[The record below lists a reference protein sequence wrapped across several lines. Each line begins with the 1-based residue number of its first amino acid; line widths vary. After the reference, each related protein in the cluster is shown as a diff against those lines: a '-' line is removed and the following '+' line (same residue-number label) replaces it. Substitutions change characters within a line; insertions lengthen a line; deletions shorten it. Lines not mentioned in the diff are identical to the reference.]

1 MSTLSKMEER
11 ALTMVRPDPRRSFQP
26 LEVRVTDH
34 KTGDEKP
41 MGFATQ
47 RAYALRIEVVSM
59 YWANDAQR
67 GDARRHAEAIITRL
81 LYADV
86 MPHLAM
92 LRQAALQGDSEEA
105 YRLACEI
112 ETTLRDKP

>member
-1 MSTLSKMEER
+1 MSVLSKLREC
-11 ALTMVRPDPRRSFQP
+11 ALTMVRPDPRLSFQS
-26 LEVRVTDH
+26 LDVRVTDH

-41 MGFATQ
+41 MGLATQ
-47 RAYALRIEVVSM
+47 RAYELRLEVVSM

-67 GDARRHAEAIITRL
+67 GDARRHAEEIITRL

-86 MPHLAM
+86 MPQLAM
-92 LRQAALQGDSEEA
+92 LRQAAFQGDSEEA

-112 ETTLRDKP
+112 ENTLRGSP

>member
-1 MSTLSKMEER
+1 MSILDKLQER
-11 ALTMVRPDPRRSFQP
+11 ALTMVRPDPRRIFQP

-47 RAYALRIEVVSM
+47 RAYALRLEVVSM

-67 GDARRHAEAIITRL
+67 GQAHQHAEEIIVRL
-81 LYADV
+81 LYEDV
-86 MPHLAM
+86 LLPLAM
-92 LRQAALQGDSEEA
+92 LRQATLQGDCEEA

-112 ETTLRDKP
+112 ENGLRNNR